1 MDKKSADD
9 LTREIILTLI
19 TTGIFLA
26 MYWIQEMPEW
36 KREALI
42 MEIKSRFQRARE
54 TGISLAHRTEIE
66 KFRQEIS
73 AYEHEMRRRNA
84 GS

>member
-1 MDKKSADD
+1 MDSNRKDE
-9 LTREIILTLI
+9 LTKEIILTLV

-42 MEIKSRFQRARE
+42 MELKSRFQRARE

-66 KFRQEIS
+66 KFRNEIS
-73 AYEHEMRRRNA
+73 TWEHEQRRNNA
-84 GS
+84 G

>member
-1 MDKKSADD
+1 MDSNRKDEMI
-9 LTREIILTLI
+9 REIILTLV

-26 MYWIQEMPEW
+26 LYWIQEMPEW

-42 MEIKSRFQRARE
+42 MELKSRFQSVRKS
-54 TGISLAHRTEIE
+54 GISLAHRAEIE

-73 AYEHEMRRRNA
+73 AYEHEMRRKNA
-84 GS
+84 G